1 MYMNSRFYLFITLYL
16 SVRFQKAKKV
26 ITNIDIKE
34 DMDIFFNIIFNACY
48 IGNTLEN
55 SEKIVFSLLM
65 MLTNLFSIVK
75 NIKRL
80 KFLKKYQV
88 TSFFLLATAT
98 CLIFI
103 VHYR

>member
-1 MYMNSRFYLFITLYL
+1 MNSRFYLFITLYF
-16 SVRFQKAKKV
+16 SVKLQKVKRAM
-26 ITNIDIKE
+26 TNIDTKE
-34 DMDIFFNIIFNACY
+34 DMDIFFNIILDSCY

-65 MLTNLFSIVK
+65 MLTNLFSIIK

-88 TSFFLLATAT
+88 TSFFLLAIAT
-98 CLIFI
+98 SLMFFA
-103 VHYR
+103 HYC